1 MGSAVGFQTIS
12 LVIKHAWGESFI
24 TGRNKAALPA
34 PRVSTSHGKSLFPW
48 QPNWLSLSQ
57 EWGRRRRRR
66 QARRGSCVEAWH
78 STVTSTWPLG
88 EHAILVPCSPGEEHR
103 MVTLSE
109 TKICINVSL
118 VLFYSAVPDI
128 FFLSKIT
135 FIQRGDQMFYRRQ
148 RKDVVMD
155 CHYSMLTDTATEMLE
170 QKPTSFFPPVV
181 GL

>member
-1 MGSAVGFQTIS
+1 
-12 LVIKHAWGESFI
+12 
-24 TGRNKAALPA
+24 
-34 PRVSTSHGKSLFPW
+34 
-48 QPNWLSLSQ
+48 
-57 EWGRRRRRR
+57 
-66 QARRGSCVEAWH
+66 
-78 STVTSTWPLG
+78 
-88 EHAILVPCSPGEEHR
+88 